1 MDKGNIGIRIT
12 ASISCFNNKGNGKLY
27 GQKFNRLGLN
37 WNKIDC
43 MKITTRILEDELFES
58 VNEDGHRATIDTRPR
73 GTKAAQSPVELLLT
87 ALSACAAVDIVMI
100 LKKRRKTITDFKIIA
115 DGTRPEEPP
124 RYFEKIHSHYLITSP
139 DVEPEEVHKA
149 AALALEKYCSV
160 GASLKSELTFSV
172 EVRRP

>member
-1 MDKGNIGIRIT
+1 MDKGNMGIRTT
-12 ASISCFNNKGNGKLY
+12 ASIWVYNNKGSGKLY
-27 GQKFNRLGLN
+27 GLKFNGLGLN
-37 WNKIDC
+37 WNKIDS
-43 MKITTRILEDELFES
+43 MKMTTRMLEDELFES
-58 VNEDGHRATIDTRPR
+58 VNEDGHRTTIDTRPR

-100 LKKRRKTITDFKIIA
+100 LKKRRKTITSFEIIA

-124 RYFEKIHSHYLITSP
+124 RYFESIHSHYVITSP
-139 DVEPEEVHKA
+139 DVEPEEVDKA
-149 AALALEKYCSV
+149 ATLALQKYCSV